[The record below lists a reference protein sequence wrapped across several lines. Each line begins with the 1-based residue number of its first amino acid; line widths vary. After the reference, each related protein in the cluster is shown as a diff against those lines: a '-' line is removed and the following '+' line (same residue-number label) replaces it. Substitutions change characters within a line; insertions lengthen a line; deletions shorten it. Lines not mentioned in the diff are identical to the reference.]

1 MEGER
6 ESLYEPL
13 MMSSSLKSKPFNSNQ
28 KFLQILGQN
37 LPHEFEIEEDPW
49 RTRRGGGDY
58 LYRLYRGGQYKA
70 PAAGNE
76 LFTAAGSLKSPLRYI
91 VLTEAGDSYCPP
103 R

>member
-6 ESLYEPL
+6 GSLYEPL

-37 LPHEFEIEEDPW
+37 LPHEFEREEDPW
-49 RTRRGGGDY
+49 RRRRGGGDY

-91 VLTEAGDSYCPP
+91 VLTAAGDSYYPP

>member
-37 LPHEFEIEEDPW
+37 LPHEFERGRPVEKMEG
-49 RTRRGGGDY
+49 RR
-58 LYRLYRGGQYKA
+58 
-70 PAAGNE
+70 
-76 LFTAAGSLKSPLRYI
+76 
-91 VLTEAGDSYCPP
+91 
-103 R
+103 

>member
-6 ESLYEPL
+6 GSLYEPL

-37 LPHEFEIEEDPW
+37 LPHEFEREEDPW
-49 RTRRGGGDY
+49 RRRRGGGDY

-70 PAAGNE
+70 PASVNE
-76 LFTAAGSLKSPLRYI
+76 LFTAAASLKSPLRYI
-91 VLTEAGDSYCPP
+91 VLTAAGDSYYPP